1 MDTYGSRS
9 ISIGGAALHYALQK
23 IKDKARTLAAH
34 ELEVSEDDLEFE
46 DGAFRVQ
53 GAPDKVR
60 TIPELAVS
68 AWTAHDLPDG
78 FEPDLTATATWDPK
92 NFTWP
97 FGTHV
102 CVAEVDTETGRTELL
117 RYVAVDDCGV
127 VINPMIVDGQVHG
140 GVAFGIAEALYEE
153 ILYDEHGNLVTGTL
167 TQYLVPSAAEMPSFE
182 LDRTETPSPTNPL
195 GVKGIGEA
203 GTIAAPP
210 AVVNA
215 IVDAVSHL
223 GVTDVGKPAT
233 PERVWRA
240 IRDAKGGSA
249 MIPAPFEYQRV
260 ESVDHAIQVL
270 SDEPEAKILAGGHSL
285 LPLMRVRLARPSLL
299 VDISRIQD
307 LKYVKEDGDQVAIG
321 ALTRHHDVANSEVLQ
336 ELCPIVAYAAG
347 EIGDPQVRH
356 VGTIGGSVAHAD
368 PASDMPTVLLALGA
382 EMVVRGPDGSVRNV
396 PAGDFFKG
404 LFEPDL
410 ATNEVLTEIRV
421 PKTTDRG
428 WSYLKFHRRAQD
440 WALVGV
446 AALAQN
452 GGGPAVALTNMADR
466 PLRATGVE
474 EELAGGADPAAAA
487 QRAAEGHEPA
497 DRRVRERRVPRR
509 SS

>member
-1 MDTYGSRS
+1 
-9 ISIGGAALHYALQK
+9 
-23 IKDKARTLAAH
+23 
-34 ELEVSEDDLEFE
+34 
-46 DGAFRVQ
+46 
-53 GAPDKVR
+53 
-60 TIPELAVS
+60 
-68 AWTAHDLPDG
+68 
-78 FEPDLTATATWDPK
+78 
-92 NFTWP
+92 
-97 FGTHV
+97 
-102 CVAEVDTETGRTELL
+102 
-117 RYVAVDDCGV
+117 
-127 VINPMIVDGQVHG
+127 
-140 GVAFGIAEALYEE
+140 
-153 ILYDEHGNLVTGTL
+153 
-167 TQYLVPSAAEMPSFE
+167 
-182 LDRTETPSPTNPL
+182 
-195 GVKGIGEA
+195 
-203 GTIAAPP
+203 
-210 AVVNA
+210 
-215 IVDAVSHL
+215 
-223 GVTDVGKPAT
+223 
-233 PERVWRA
+233 
-240 IRDAKGGSA
+240 

-285 LPLMRVRLARPSLL
+285 LPLMRVRLARPSFL

-321 ALTRHHDVANSEVLQ
+321 ALTRHHDVANSEVLH
-336 ELCPIVAYAAG
+336 ELSPIVAYAAG

-382 EMVVRGPDGSVRNV
+382 EMVVRGPDGNVRNV

-421 PKTTDRG
+421 PKSTDRG

-452 GGGPAVALTNMADR
+452 GSGPAVALTNMSDR

-487 QRAAEGHEPA
+487 QRAAEGTSPPTDAFASAEYRQELVKVLV
-497 DRRVRERRVPRR
+497 RRAIEEAQAR
-509 SS
+509 